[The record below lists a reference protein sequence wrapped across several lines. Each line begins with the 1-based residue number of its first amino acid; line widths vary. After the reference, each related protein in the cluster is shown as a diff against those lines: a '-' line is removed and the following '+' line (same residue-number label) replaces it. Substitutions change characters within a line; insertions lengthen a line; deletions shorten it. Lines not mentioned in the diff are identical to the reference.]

1 MHGRNV
7 FLVGVALVI
16 AGCATTPREA
26 ARNAGRNAGPK
37 QEAWRGVHLGLGD
50 RSDLPVLHKTITEVL
65 VPLGVNALVLEV
77 NYGYEF
83 QSHPE
88 LSRKGA
94 MTHDDARALAA
105 LCREQGVRLIPQFQ
119 CFGHQGGRPNVLLR
133 NYPEL
138 MAPPNPN
145 YDDPN
150 HYQVSW
156 NPLHPE
162 TNEIVFALID
172 ELIEAFQA
180 EYFHVGFDEVM
191 LFPDATTPYYNGETH
206 AEVFAKA
213 VNDLHGYVVGKRGL
227 TMLMWGDRLIDLAEF
242 PYNRYEASDNGTAPA
257 IDLIPRDIILCDWHY
272 SLRKDYASVQ
282 YFQQKGFRVWPSSW
296 KSSAAT
302 LALMDAA
309 KTEATDRMIGH
320 LCTTWC
326 GIGPFYQAA
335 VADKP
340 AAGNDA
346 ERAAKA
352 FKAAAAAW

>member
-7 FLVGVALVI
+7 FLVGVALII
-16 AGCATTPREA
+16 AGCATMPRQATPKEA
-26 ARNAGRNAGPK
+26 M
-37 QEAWRGVHLGLGD
+37 WRGVHLGLGD
-50 RSDLPVLHKTITEVL
+50 RSDLPVLHKTIKEVL
-65 VPLGVNALVLEV
+65 VPRGVNTLVLEV

-88 LSRKGA
+88 LRQGGA
-94 MTHDDARALAA
+94 MTREDARALAE

-119 CFGHQGGRPNVLLR
+119 CFGHQGERPNILLR

-156 NPLHPE
+156 NPLDPK

-172 ELIEAFQA
+172 ELIEAFEA
-180 EYFHVGFDEVM
+180 EYFHAGLDEVM
-191 LFPDATTPYYNGETH
+191 LFPDAATPYFNGETH
-206 AEVFAKA
+206 AQVFAKA
-213 VNDLHGYVVGKRGL
+213 VNDLHGHIVGKRGV

-242 PYNRYEASDNGTAPA
+242 PYNRFEASDNGTAPA
-257 IDLIPRDIILCDWHY
+257 IDLIPRDIIVCDWHY

-282 YFQQKGFRVWPSSW
+282 YFQRKGFRVWPSSW

-302 LALMDAA
+302 LALMEAA
-309 KTEATDRMIGH
+309 QKAATDKMIGH
-320 LCTTWC
+320 LCTTWY
-326 GIGPFYQAA
+326 GIGPFYDAA
-335 VADKP
+335 VAGK
-340 AAGNDA
+340 AEAKTDA
-346 ERAAKA
+346 ERAARA